1 MKRIIA
7 VLLACVLTTTCLPVN
22 RAVADSGVR
31 CAREGKMGAFCNLEI
46 GAPGSGGQ
54 PGKPGR
60 PGKSG
65 RGSIGQPTKH
75 PGKNT
80 APACE
85 GASCQ
90 PSEQHRSPGQCG
102 LYNTDGTCARYFPG
116 LPTPRDPTDEPSVP
130 AGVPEPVVLAKV
142 AVGRMDL
149 RAPEIGLWPE
159 SLEEL
164 PEGHN
169 YVGWHNWMW
178 VRDPGPATWGPIT
191 KTVTESGY
199 AITATAAV
207 TKVTWEMGNG
217 DTKEC
222 DKGVEHLKSQEEDQ
236 ASPTCGYVYHQR
248 GDYTVTATAHWVVVW
263 SGLGQQGVIE
273 MDLSSQVHTSVIE
286 AFAVN
291 VPSGGRK
298 GVPSSSL
305 SPNPTGT
312 PTVLAPCPTNHNK
325 HGC

>member
-1 MKRIIA
+1 MKRLTVIVVVVIC
-7 VLLACVLTTTCLPVN
+7 LLAEAGLFPQLARADGSIRCTQENMKTGTCRFEV
-22 RAVADSGVR
+22 
-31 CAREGKMGAFCNLEI
+31 

-60 PGKSG
+60 PGKSE
-65 RGSIGQPTKH
+65 RGSTG
-75 PGKNT
+75 
-80 APACE
+80 
-85 GASCQ
+85 
-90 PSEQHRSPGQCG
+90 QHRSSGQCG
-102 LYNTDGTCARYFPG
+102 LYNPDGTCARYFPG
-116 LPTPRDPTDEPSVP
+116 LPTPRDPSDEPGVP
-130 AGVPEPVVLAKV
+130 AGVPEPVVLARV

-263 SGLGQQGVIE
+263 SGLGQEGVIE